1 MESPGPGLTTLIL
14 PKLVNPAEFLLL
26 EGNFL
31 LILTIK
37 SLGLDPIS
45 LMLIVQLKQHLVGG
59 LMLVLKG
66 NRYLKIQHQDLEIIK
81 YHVKLEIYHNIL
93 LQDRKNLHIF
103 ELDGEIEDMMWCG
116 SNDETILIK
125 TGDGSIYRSR
135 DRGGN
140 WKRLRALMTKQGLE
154 VADES

>member
-103 ELDGEIEDMMWCG
+103 DVFK
-116 SNDETILIK
+116 DE
-125 TGDGSIYRSR
+125 
-135 DRGGN
+135 N
-140 WKRLRALMTKQGLE
+140 KRLR
-154 VADES
+154 D